1 MRASMLLY
9 GQRDSGLVPRGHAHR
24 ASSGVGDSA
33 PLDLG
38 GHAVSEGDPQV
49 PCGGDLGGAG
59 TGRALGRGP
68 EQLQPPPVCAGAA
81 AHPGPLF
88 LPWDPSQVS
97 RPPHSYAHRAGTPRP
112 GPDPPVLLLPGL
124 GSAAPR
130 AFPIH

>member
-1 MRASMLLY
+1 MRDSMLLY
-9 GQRDSGLVPRGHAHR
+9 GQRDSGLVPGARPQTQQWCG
-24 ASSGVGDSA
+24 GQCT
-33 PLDLG
+33 PDLG
-38 GHAVSEGDPQV
+38 ATRPQK
-49 PCGGDLGGAG
+49 G
-59 TGRALGRGP
+59 TRCPAEESWEGRGP

-112 GPDPPVLLLPGL
+112 GPDPQVLGLPGL
-124 GSAAPR
+124 GSATPR